1 MTMFVPRQ
9 EDAEKKFWR
18 TPDLVET
25 LLPFLDANSTLALV
39 KVLPLALDIV
49 QMKTMWIKLVE
60 RACPYDKSESVSCF
74 CFCQCGCCGC
84 GAKLLEKQRAK
95 RELMPLVEI
104 LKLMSENTKPRL
116 SELLHLICRR
126 FPSDE
131 DSDDWPEEPDD
142 GTYER
147 DDWTE
152 ETDDEIEES
161 EDETEESNDETKDSD
176 DRTEDSDDDTE
187 ESNDETEESDDET
200 EESNDETEESDDET
214 EDEDEPDDWREESD
228 GETAVMNEFIQVIC
242 REGNHTS
249 HQVSPHGFLLLE
261 AVEEAMGTTVQVVD
275 EVVRHFPK
283 EIELIALQARLL
295 RQRDLGVETRVVS
308 HVLTVDSMEGARAV
322 KALMQYCHTVNI
334 RYLEITA
341 DIGMEGWREVSEA
354 ISFKDVDLSL
364 RTKSKNCL
372 ASARTEDLTS
382 MWKNPNFHNLV
393 FEEDGGLRVFV
404 TEGFFEKLLDTQ
416 ANVFP
421 EYNLYDNYRRLLRTA

>member
-1 MTMFVPRQ
+1 MFVPRQ

-18 TPDLVET
+18 TPDLIET

-60 RACPYDKSESVSCF
+60 RACPYDKSDGSVSCF

-95 RELMPLVEI
+95 QIKELIPLVEI
-104 LKLMSENTKPRL
+104 LKLMSEDTKPRL

-126 FPSDE
+126 FPPGE
-131 DSDDWPEEPDD
+131 DSDDETEGPDNWTE
-142 GTYER
+142 GPHH
-147 DDWTE
+147 WTE
-152 ETDDEIEES
+152 ESGDEAEESDDE
-161 EDETEESNDETKDSD
+161 TGESNDETGESD
-176 DRTEDSDDDTE
+176 DETEDSDDDTE
-187 ESNDETEESDDET
+187 EFDDET
-200 EESNDETEESDDET
+200 EEFDDET
-214 EDEDEPDDWREESD
+214 EDEEEPDDWREESD
-228 GETAVMNEFIQVIC
+228 DETAVMNEFIQVIC
-242 REGNHTS
+242 TQRNHTS
-249 HQVSPHGFLLLE
+249 HEVSPHGFLLLE
-261 AVEEAMGTTVQVVD
+261 AVEGAMGTTVQVV
-275 EVVRHFPK
+275 ERVVRHFPK
-283 EIELIALQARLL
+283 EIELIALEARLL
-295 RQRDLGVETRVVS
+295 RQRDLGVETRVDS
-308 HVLTVDSMEGARAV
+308 HQLTVDSMEGARAI

-334 RYLEITA
+334 RFLKITA

-354 ISFKDVDLSL
+354 ISFKEVELSL

-393 FEEDGGLRVFV
+393 FEEDGGSRVFV
-404 TEGFFEKLLDTQ
+404 TEGFFGKLLDTQ

-421 EYNLYDNYRRLLRTA
+421 ELNLYDNYRRLLRTA

>member
-1 MTMFVPRQ
+1 MFVPRQ

-18 TPDLVET
+18 TPNLIET

-60 RACPYDKSESVSCF
+60 RACPYDKSDGSVSCF

-84 GAKLLEKQRAK
+84 GAKVLEKQRAK
-95 RELMPLVEI
+95 RELIPLVDI
-104 LKLMSENTKPRL
+104 LKLMSEEDTKPRL

-126 FPSDE
+126 FPPGE

-142 GTYER
+142 GTDER

-152 ETDDEIEES
+152 ETDDETEES
-161 EDETEESNDETKDSD
+161 EDETEESGD
-176 DRTEDSDDDTE
+176 
-187 ESNDETEESDDET
+187 
-200 EESNDETEESDDET
+200 
-214 EDEDEPDDWREESD
+214 
-228 GETAVMNEFIQVIC
+228 
-242 REGNHTS
+242 
-249 HQVSPHGFLLLE
+249 E
-261 AVEEAMGTTVQVVD
+261 AVEGAMGTTVQVV
-275 EVVRHFPK
+275 ERVARHFPK

-295 RQRDLGVETRVVS
+295 RQRDLGVETRVDS
-308 HVLTVDSMEGARAV
+308 HQLTVDSVEGARAI
-322 KALMQYCHTVNI
+322 KALMQYCHTVTV

-341 DIGMEGWREVSEA
+341 DIGMEGWRAVSEA

-372 ASARTEDLTS
+372 ASARTEDLAS

-404 TEGFFEKLLDTQ
+404 TEGFFEKLVETQ

>member
-1 MTMFVPRQ
+1 MEPRQ

-18 TPDLVET
+18 TPDLIET

-60 RACPYDKSESVSCF
+60 RTCPYDKSDGSVSCF

-95 RELMPLVEI
+95 QIKELIPLVEI
-104 LKLMSENTKPRL
+104 LKLMSEDTKPRL

-126 FPSDE
+126 FPPGE

-142 GTYER
+142 GTDER

-152 ETDDEIEES
+152 ETDDETEES
-161 EDETEESNDETKDSD
+161 EDETEESGDETEDSD
-176 DRTEDSDDDTE
+176 DKTEDSDDDTE
-187 ESNDETEESDDET
+187 EFDEETEEF
-200 EESNDETEESDDET
+200 DDET
-214 EDEDEPDDWREESD
+214 EDEEEPDDWREESD
-228 GETAVMNEFIQVIC
+228 DGTAVKDEFIQVIC
-242 REGNHTS
+242 TQRNHTS
-249 HQVSPHGFLLLE
+249 HEVSPHGFLLLE
-261 AVEEAMGTTVQVVD
+261 AVEGAMGTTVQVV
-275 EVVRHFPK
+275 ERVVRHFPK
-283 EIELIALQARLL
+283 EIELIALEARLL
-295 RQRDLGVETRVVS
+295 RQRDLGVETRVDS
-308 HVLTVDSMEGARAV
+308 HQLTVDSMEGARAM
-322 KALMQYCHTVNI
+322 KALMQHCHTANI
-334 RYLEITA
+334 RYLKITA
-341 DIGMEGWREVSEA
+341 DIGIEGWREVSEA
-354 ISFKDVDLSL
+354 ISFKEVELSL

-393 FEEDGGLRVFV
+393 FEEDGGSRVFV

-421 EYNLYDNYRRLLRTA
+421 ELNLYDNYRRLL